1 MPGNAEFDLLVTT
14 TLRKR
19 MGKVADNAT
28 VSTALLDRMRRK
40 GKNKKLDGGRTIVQ
54 ELEIG
59 LNPNGGF
66 FSGTDMLNTTI
77 FDHLSAAEYQW
88 RNAYMPCVWTG
99 EERRKNSGDSQVID
113 SVASRIANTEK
124 SLIDLIAQ
132 ASYSNGTSFG
142 GKQMHG
148 LGLMVVASPTSG
160 IVGGIDRAGTGN
172 SFWQNKATTVAMA
185 TAANMSGSSGTNP
198 TLMVMAMNS
207 ITISATRGKDRPD
220 LYVTDSIG
228 YQRYLES
235 LQAIQQITSTDM
247 AGSGFTSLKYFGGG
261 ANADVVMD
269 NGYCPTKTMYALNTD
284 FLYWRPHT
292 DLNFE
297 PLGGERIPV
306 NQDAVIKYLGVMG
319 NFTSSNLARQGI
331 ITSSN

>member
-1 MPGNAEFDLLVTT
+1 MPGNPDFDLLVTT

-19 MGKVADNAT
+19 MGKAADNAT
-28 VSTALLDRMRRK
+28 VSTALLDRLRRK
-40 GKNKKLDGGRTIVQ
+40 GKVKPADGGRTIVQ

-59 LNPNGGF
+59 LNTNGGF
-66 FSGTDMLNTTI
+66 FSGSDPLSTTI

-113 SVASRIANTEK
+113 AVASRIANSEK
-124 SLIDLIAQ
+124 SLIDLIAT
-132 ASYSNGTSFG
+132 ASYSNGTGYG

-148 LGLMVVASPTSG
+148 LQLFIVASPSTG
-160 IVGGIDRAGTGN
+160 TIGGIDRAGTGN
-172 SFWQNKATTVAMA
+172 TFWRNQATTVAMA
-185 TAANMSGSSGTNP
+185 TAANTAGSSGTNP
-198 TLMVMAMNS
+198 TPMVAAMNS
-207 ITISATRGKDRPD
+207 ITISCTRGKDKPD
-220 LYVTDSIG
+220 LYITDSIG

-235 LQAIQQITSTDM
+235 VQGIQQVTNTDM
-247 AGSGFTSLKYFGGG
+247 AGLGFVALKYYGGG
-261 ANADVVMD
+261 TAADVVLD

-284 FLYWRPHT
+284 YLYWRPHT

-306 NQDAVIKYLGVMG
+306 NQDVVIKYLGVMG
-319 NFTSSNLARQGI
+319 NFTGSNFARQGI